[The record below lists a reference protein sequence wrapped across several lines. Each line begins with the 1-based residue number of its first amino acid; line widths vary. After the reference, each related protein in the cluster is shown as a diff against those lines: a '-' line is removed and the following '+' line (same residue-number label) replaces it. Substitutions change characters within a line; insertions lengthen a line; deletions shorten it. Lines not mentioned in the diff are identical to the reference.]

1 MSQQNT
7 ISESSSQAKLLEK
20 IPAYI
25 RQKKRWFIG
34 GLATAAILGGIF
46 VPRLL
51 DSNSQAAVLDL
62 SDTTVL
68 QYVDLQSTISASGTV
83 ESAQST
89 MVYSTNPYT
98 VMGVHVEVGDYVEAG
113 QLLADLDD
121 QNIQDQITSQEL
133 SLAAS
138 QRGSS
143 EQIKAAK
150 TNYDNFKYGLDNGLN
165 SGLSNAQNQVEN
177 ALEAYNKAKL
187 TYDRYLQSLNLGEN
201 TAVLNAEAALR
212 SAESAVD
219 AAYKALESA
228 EEAYD
233 DAWDG
238 FMETEDALDE
248 AYDVLFDLREDLREA
263 KAELEK
269 LEADADQKT
278 ELRKEKD
285 VASAKAEELK
295 ARKIELESI
304 PENERTPEETVE
316 LAELPAQINAADS
329 EVARLESLLAESE
342 DSVAMQAKILQLRLT
357 VATCEQQYNSA
368 DAAVAQLES
377 AREQAESLLEST
389 EKQID
394 NAYDKIED
402 AEENYNAQVSSYNA
416 SMTNVD
422 NTLADYA
429 KNMETS
435 WESYQ
440 DAMVALETARK
451 SAQDQ
456 LQTYANTLSSARNNA
471 NTDSAKEHLRQL
483 QVDLEGTK
491 ITAPCAGTVTAVYA
505 KVGSSGSGLLFVI
518 EDVEDL
524 IIDTSVKGYD
534 IGTVK
539 EGMQVII
546 RSDATGD
553 TLIDGHIDRI
563 APTSNKT
570 IQGTTDTNGDAVFAA
585 EVLVTEKNTGLR
597 IGMEAQLDYVIEEAN
612 HVLAVPYD
620 AVYENEAGET
630 CVLAAIEQADG
641 SYLIRE
647 IVVTTGMDDDL
658 DMVIKSPELTE
669 GMRIIEL
676 PDTYLAY
683 RNQYVTIGTR
693 KADPLWMVVDAAQ
706 NGQ

>member
-150 TNYDNFKYGLDNGLN
+150 ANYDNFKYGLDHGLN
-165 SGLSNAQNQVEN
+165 SGLNNAQNQVEN

-238 FMETEDALDE
+238 FMETEDALDD
-248 AYDVLFDLREDLREA
+248 AYDVLFDLREDLRKA

-269 LEADADQKT
+269 LEADADRKT

-285 VASAKAEELK
+285 AASAKAEELK

-304 PENERTPEETVE
+304 PENDRTQEQMIE

-342 DSVAMQAKILQLRLT
+342 DSIAMQAKILQLRLT

-368 DAAVAQLES
+368 DAAVTQLES
-377 AREQAESLLEST
+377 AREQAEDLLEST

-440 DAMVALETARK
+440 DALVALETARK

-553 TLIDGHIDRI
+553 ALIDGHIDRI

-620 AVYENEAGET
+620 AVYENQAGET
-630 CVLAAIEQADG
+630 CVLAAVEQADG

-647 IVVTTGMDDDL
+647 IVVATGMDDDL
-658 DMVIKSPELTE
+658 DMVIESPELTE

-676 PDTYLAY
+676 PDTYIAY
-683 RNQYVTIGTR
+683 RDQYVTIGTR
-693 KADPLWMVVDAAQ
+693 KADPLWMVADAAQ